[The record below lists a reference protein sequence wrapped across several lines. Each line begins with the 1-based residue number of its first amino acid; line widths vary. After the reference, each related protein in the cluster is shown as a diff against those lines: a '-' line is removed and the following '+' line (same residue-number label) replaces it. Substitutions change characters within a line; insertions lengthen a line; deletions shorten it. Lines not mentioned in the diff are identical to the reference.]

1 MLQNIKPIRFYFRK
15 PTYFNK
21 KDVTFATSK

>member
-1 MLQNIKPIRFYFRK
+1 MLQNIKPIRFYFLK
-15 PTYFNK
+15 STYFNK